1 MIERLIAVSLQQRW
15 LVLLLALG
23 AVALGAWNF
32 QRLPIDAVPDIT
44 NVQVQ
49 INTRAPGYSPLETEQ
64 RITFPVET
72 AMGGLPKLDYTRSL
86 SRYGLSQVTVVFK
99 DGTDIYFARQLVG
112 ERIQQVKDQLPAGVE
127 VAMGPVSTGLGEI
140 FMYTVEAKAGAK
152 TQGGHDYSLTDLRT
166 VQDWI
171 IKPQLRNVP
180 GVVEINTIGG
190 FERQFHVLP
199 DPGKLMAYRLGF
211 RDVMTALAANNA
223 NVGAGYIE
231 RNGEQYLVRSPGQVG
246 NLSEIQDI
254 VIGARGG
261 NPVRIRDV
269 AAVTEGRDLRTG
281 AATRDGEETVLGTA
295 MLLIG
300 ENSRTVAR
308 RVAARLEDIAKSLP
322 DGVVTRT
329 VYDRTDLVESTIRTV
344 ENNLLEGAA
353 LVVAVLFLIL
363 GNIRAALVVACVIP
377 LSMAMTITGMVET
390 RVSANLMSL
399 GAIDFGIIVDGA
411 VIIVENCLRML
422 AVAQREK
429 GGLLT
434 ISERLRA
441 IRRGS
446 SEVIKPSLFGTLI
459 IAVVYLPVLTLT
471 GVEGKMFTPM
481 ALTVLMALGAAVLF
495 SITFVPAAVAIFVT
509 GEVSEHENLFM
520 RLAKRAYLPLLRF
533 AIDNRLTVA
542 IMAAIIVVASGI
554 AASRMG
560 GEFIPSLDEGDVALA
575 SIRIPGTS
583 LTQSLDLQRAL
594 EKRIKQIP
602 EMKAFFTRIGT
613 AEIATDPMSPAQT
626 DGYIMLK
633 PRAEWPDPDKP
644 KSEVI
649 EAIDKAADDIPG
661 SAYEISQP
669 IQFRVNELISGV
681 RSDVGIKIFGDDLDI
696 LQGAAKQVE
705 AAIRG
710 IRGASDVKIE
720 QVSGLPIL
728 TVRLDR
734 QALARYGLSVGE
746 VQGIVE
752 IAVGGKSAGKLFE
765 GDRRFDIVV
774 RLPEHLR
781 GNLDAIRA
789 IPIPLPPSEEASAPI
804 RTALTASPLAQMRY
818 VPLSSV
824 ATVDATPGPNQI
836 SRENGKRRIVV
847 TANVRARDL
856 GSFVSEAEAAVA
868 EKVKLPPGYWIGW
881 GGQFEQL
888 VSATKRLT
896 IVVPVA
902 LLLVFVLLFMG
913 MGSMADAA
921 LVFSG
926 VPLALTGG
934 IAALLLRGIPL
945 SISAGVG
952 FIALSGVAV
961 LNGLVI
967 IAFIERLR
975 SEGRPIAEAVHEG
988 ALTRL
993 RPVLMTALVAS
1004 LGFVPMALATGA
1016 GAEVQRP
1023 LATVVIGGIISST
1036 VLTLLVLPA
1045 LYVLFRRDAAGETP
1059 TIVPDW
1065 RLPGSAR
1072 IGRPRPSRSSPP

>member
-23 AVALGAWNF
+23 TIAFGAWNF

-86 SRYGLSQVTVVFK
+86 SRYGLSQVTVVFN

-140 FMYTVEAKAGAK
+140 LMYTVEAKAGAK

-246 NLSEIQDI
+246 NVSEIQDI
-254 VIGARGG
+254 VIGSRGG

-269 AAVTEGRDLRTG
+269 ATVTEGRDLRTG

-295 MLLIG
+295 MLLVG
-300 ENSRTVAR
+300 ENSRAVATS
-308 RVAARLEDIAKSLP
+308 VAARLVHIAKSLP
-322 DGVVTRT
+322 EGVVTRT
-329 VYDRTDLVESTIRTV
+329 VYDRTHLVEATVRTV

-377 LSMAMTITGMVET
+377 LSMAITVTGMVET
-390 RVSANLMSL
+390 KVSANLMSL

-411 VIIVENCLRML
+411 VIVVENCLRML
-422 AVAQREK
+422 AEGQREK

-434 ISERLRA
+434 TSERLRT
-441 IRRGS
+441 ILRGS

-481 ALTVLMALGAAVLF
+481 ALTVLMALGAAALF
-495 SITFVPAAVAIFVT
+495 SITFIPAAVAIFVT
-509 GEVSEHENLFM
+509 GKVSEHENLFM
-520 RLAKRAYLPLLRF
+520 RMAKHAYLPLLRL
-533 AIDNRLTVA
+533 AIDNRGVIAML
-542 IMAAIIVVASGI
+542 AAVVVIASGI
-554 AASRMG
+554 AAARMG

-583 LTQSLDLQRAL
+583 LTQSLDLQKAL
-594 EKRIKQIP
+594 EKRITQIP
-602 EMKAFFTRIGT
+602 EVKEFFTRLGT
-613 AEIATDPMSPAQT
+613 AEVATDPMSPAQT
-626 DGYIMLK
+626 DGYVMLK
-633 PRAEWPDPDKP
+633 PRAEWPDPGKP

-669 IQFRVNELISGV
+669 VQFRVNELISGV
-681 RSDVGIKIFGDDLDI
+681 RSDVGIKVFGDDLDI

-734 QALARYGLSVGE
+734 QALARYGLSIGE

-774 RLPEHLR
+774 RLPERLR
-781 GNLDAIRA
+781 GNLEAIRA
-789 IPIPLPPSEEASAPI
+789 IPIPLPPNEDASAPI
-804 RTALTASPLAQMRY
+804 RTALPASPLAQMRY

-856 GSFVSEAEAAVA
+856 RSFVAEAQAAVA

-888 VSATKRLT
+888 VSASKRLT

-902 LLLVFVLLFMG
+902 LALVFLLLFMS
-913 MGSMADAA
+913 MGSAADAA

-934 IAALLLRGIPL
+934 LAALLLRGIPL

-975 SEGRPIAEAVHEG
+975 SEGRPIAEAVRVG

-1045 LYVLFRRDAAGETP
+1045 LYVLFRRDGAGETP
-1059 TIVPDW
+1059 TMAPDLAVCGE
-1065 RLPGSAR
+1065 R
-1072 IGRPRPSRSSPP
+1072 